1 MDIFTKTALMQ
12 EKPRTLKT
20 TGLDFLKTFI
30 ATLIET
36 DVYDGLFWSWSLYPW
51 KPEPPEF

>member
-36 DVYDGLFWSWSLYPW
+36 DVYDGLFWS
-51 KPEPPEF
+51 